1 VGLAEKKNM
10 PDRENGLRK
19 METDFRIKK
28 KPLIERLEL
37 F

>member
-19 METDFRIKK
+19 METDGLMTKK
-28 KPLIERLEL
+28 AAQ
-37 F
+37 